1 MKKHKA
7 DKRPIVVAS
16 AAIRKTLQQGHPWV
30 YRNQLEPVR
39 GQMPRLRNGTWVTV
53 VSGGYEGIGLWDE
66 DSAIAVRVFATRE
79 QPDDRWIAQ
88 RVREAW
94 ELRAPLRTEQ
104 TTAYRWVYGESDG
117 LPGIVVDWYD
127 GFAAISLYASSVATL
142 VEPVLAALRDI
153 APLRGAVL
161 RRTSDDESDTKTR
174 VVEHL
179 WGQRPD
185 ALTVLENG
193 LRFHVNLLEG
203 QKTGL
208 FLDHRDNRRYLEQWC
223 RDKRVL
229 DCFAYTGAFALYAA
243 RGGAREITTVD
254 IAPASPTEV
263 ERNLQLNGFDPAPHH
278 LVAQDSFA
286 WLEQCVREKT
296 RYDLI
301 ILDPP
306 SMARDKSS
314 RYAAARAYIRLN
326 RLALQCL
333 EPGGLLATASCTSQV
348 SPAMFREAL
357 GEAAA
362 QARVRLAILHEAGH
376 ALDHPVAAHFP
387 ESRYLKFILARMR
400 PAL

>member
-1 MKKHKA
+1 MKQKA
-7 DKRPIVVAS
+7 EKRPIVVTS

-30 YRNQLEPVR
+30 YRNQIEPVHGR
-39 GQMPRLRNGTWVTV
+39 MPQWRSGTWVTV
-53 VSGGYEGIGLWDE
+53 VSGGFEGIGLWDAE
-66 DSAIAVRVFATRE
+66 SAIAVRIFATRE
-79 QPDDRWIAQ
+79 QPDERWIAQ

-104 TTAYRWVYGESDG
+104 TTAYRWVYGESDD
-117 LPGIVVDWYD
+117 LPGVVVDWYD
-127 GFAAISLYASSVATL
+127 GFAAISLYAPSVATL

-153 APLRGAVL
+153 APLRGVVL

-174 VVEHL
+174 IVEHL
-179 WGQRPD
+179 WGQQPHD
-185 ALTVLENG
+185 LTVLENG

-208 FLDHRDNRRYLEQWC
+208 FLDHRENRHYLEPWC

-254 IAPASPTEV
+254 IAPASPPEV
-263 ERNLQLNGFDPAPHH
+263 ERNLRLNDFDPTPHH

-286 WLEQCVREKT
+286 WLEQCVREKR

-314 RYAAARAYIRLN
+314 RYAAARAYTRIN

-333 EPGGLLATASCTSQV
+333 EPGGLLATASCTSQI
-348 SPAMFREAL
+348 SPAMFRESL

-362 QARVRLAILHEAGH
+362 QAHVRLAILHEAGH

>member
-1 MKKHKA
+1 MKDKTV
-7 DKRPIVVAS
+7 KRPNVVAS

-30 YRNQLEPVR
+30 YRNQIEPVR
-39 GQMPRLRNGTWVTV
+39 GRMPRLRNGTWVTV
-53 VSGGYEGIGLWDE
+53 VSGSYEGIGLWDE
-66 DSAIAVRVFATRE
+66 ESAIAVRIFATRE
-79 QPDDRWIAQ
+79 QPNERWITQ

-94 ELRAPLRTEQ
+94 ELRAPLRTGE
-104 TTAYRWVYGESDG
+104 TTAYRWVYGESDA

-127 GFAAISLYASSVATL
+127 GYAVISQYASSVAVL
-142 VEPVLAALRDI
+142 VEPVLTALRDI

-161 RRTSDDESDTKTR
+161 RRSDDESDTR
-174 VVEHL
+174 ARIVEHL
-179 WGQRPD
+179 WGQPPHE
-185 ALTVLENG
+185 LTVLENG
-193 LRFHVNLLEG
+193 LRFYVNLLEG

-208 FLDHRDNRRYLEQWC
+208 FLDHRDNRHYLEPWC

-254 IAPASPTEV
+254 IAPVSPTEV
-263 ERNLQLNGFDPAPHH
+263 ERNLRLNGFDPTPHH

-286 WLEQCVREKT
+286 WLEQCVRQQR

-314 RYAAARAYIRLN
+314 RYAAALAYTRLN

-348 SPAMFREAL
+348 SPAIFREAL

-362 QARVRLAILHEAGH
+362 QAHVRLAILHEAGH